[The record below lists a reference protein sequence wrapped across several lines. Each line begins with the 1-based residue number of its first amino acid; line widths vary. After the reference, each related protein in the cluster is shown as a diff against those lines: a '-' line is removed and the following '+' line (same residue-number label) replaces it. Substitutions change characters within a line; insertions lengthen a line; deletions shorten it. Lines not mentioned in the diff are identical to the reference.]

1 MKTNRIILLV
11 FMASAL
17 GIILFLFNKNSEY
30 VSFKEAAAS
39 GNEVHIVGVLDK
51 TKPME
56 YDPAKPNHFSFYLTD
71 TLQETKQV
79 IYDNPKPPDFD
90 RSDKIVVSG
99 KMDGDHFHADK
110 ILLKCPSKYNTDK
123 EKKTEK

>member
-11 FMASAL
+11 FMAVAL
-17 GIILFLFNKNSEY
+17 GIIFFLFNKTSEY

-51 TKPME
+51 SKPME

-90 RSDKIVVSG
+90 RSDKIVIAG
-99 KMDGDHFHADK
+99 KMEGEHFHADK
-110 ILLKCPSKYNTDK
+110 ILLKCPSKYNTGK
-123 EKKTEK
+123 QEITE